1 MVNPVMAM
9 FRRPAQRRRRR
20 SALEIIA
27 SAGVR
32 EESFR
37 TVGGIPQWVTVRGHD
52 KANQVLLIIHGGP
65 GSPYTPFN
73 SWISEWEQSFTVVQ
87 WDQRGAGHTFIRSGA
102 PDLSLQ
108 QIVADGLELAE
119 SLMRT
124 YGRPLVVMG
133 SSVGSLI
140 ASMMARAAPHL
151 FSALVLSNILGPDSV
166 ARSWVQTLDTARST
180 RNQRAIRKLEQ
191 IGSDPRAWNAEQAQM
206 QSKIAVQL
214 SRRAPNMVYDLMLPA
229 LMYDPTLTM
238 SDIQKI
244 DQGMKTSLTA
254 LYHDYSPFPLAM
266 REGVF
271 EMPVLAIHGEQ
282 DLVSPIEAARDYIA
296 TLTAPHTAFIGVP
309 EAGHLVEFAAPHQFS
324 KHLLDFT
331 CANT

>member
-73 SWISEWEQSFTVVQ
+73 SWLSEWEQSFTVVQ
-87 WDQRGAGHTFIRSGA
+87 WDQRGAGPTFIRSGA

-119 SLMRT
+119 SLLRT
-124 YGRPLVVMG
+124 IG
-133 SSVGSLI
+133 
-140 ASMMARAAPHL
+140 AMMAGSAADSC
-151 FSALVLSNILGPDSV
+151 SAVALSDILGPDSG
-166 ARSWVQTLDTARST
+166 ARSWVQTLDTARIT
-180 RNQRAIRKLEQ
+180 RHQRAVRKPAQL
-191 IGSDPRAWNAEQAQM
+191 GSDPRAWNPQQAPT
-206 QSKIAVQL
+206 QSKIAVQV
-214 SRRAPNMVYDLMLPA
+214 SSGAPN
-229 LMYDPTLTM
+229 
-238 SDIQKI
+238 
-244 DQGMKTSLTA
+244 
-254 LYHDYSPFPLAM
+254 
-266 REGVF
+266 
-271 EMPVLAIHGEQ
+271 
-282 DLVSPIEAARDYIA
+282 
-296 TLTAPHTAFIGVP
+296 
-309 EAGHLVEFAAPHQFS
+309 
-324 KHLLDFT
+324 
-331 CANT
+331 